1 MKLIGSML
9 VVVSAAAMVGCVKQA
24 TTEVGTNANCT
35 DVLRTPT
42 VSPTTITVSI
52 GDTVRFHALM
62 PATCTAGADSVHFR
76 WSSSSPSRMSVDSL
90 TGLATAID
98 KGTVAIVAT
107 YMPDRTVSGAATVTI
122 GP

>member
-1 MKLIGSML
+1 
-9 VVVSAAAMVGCVKQA
+9 
-24 TTEVGTNANCT
+24 
-35 DVLRTPT
+35 
-42 VSPTTITVSI
+42 
-52 GDTVRFHALM
+52 
-62 PATCTAGADSVHFR
+62 VHFR